1 MSLFRDESMSHEEL
15 LELDSRLTKLENSL
29 AASRELLEKWKAQ
42 MNLIK
47 KLLGDLE
54 LSIRESRKESFMMDF
69 GGLNRDVNLNQ
80 SLDKEEDL
88 EDEA

>member
-1 MSLFRDESMSHEEL
+1 MSHEEL

-88 EDEA
+88 EDEV